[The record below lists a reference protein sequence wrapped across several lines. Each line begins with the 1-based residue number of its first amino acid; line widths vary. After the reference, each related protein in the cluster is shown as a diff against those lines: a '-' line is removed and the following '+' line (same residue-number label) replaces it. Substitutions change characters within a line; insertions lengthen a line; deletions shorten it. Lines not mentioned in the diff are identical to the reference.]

1 MPEFQSINNALGQGN
16 YSRYMSPA
24 LAGMLSGMG
33 SAIIIP
39 ALNNY
44 ATYDTV
50 TITPPGTVDNSATYT
65 VTVAAIGGGQKNLSQ
80 SFTTDASATTA
91 ELGTGLYNA
100 MITDPEFYS
109 AVNVSLDSGTSV
121 ITLKARS
128 VGTVLTVTSN
138 SSVTTNDLT
147 IAKTVTGASNAIIP
161 FGRFVG
167 RQSAYYRDPVEGFGT
182 MSLVDHA
189 SNYSNY
195 GVTILSQATEQT
207 GLFQSAQDGYA
218 FGKTMEVL
226 RNSGTFRGIW
236 IETVEPDLVF
246 GDTARIQITAGNQG
260 KLTKSTSSTVDV
272 SANVTIL
279 TSTQQA
285 FGKNITLCKVD
296 F

>member
-1 MPEFQSINNALGQGN
+1 MPEFQSINTPPGQSN

-24 LAGMLSGMG
+24 LAGMMSGIG

-39 ALNNY
+39 GLNNY

-65 VTVAAIGGGQKNLSQ
+65 VTIAAIGGGQKNLSE
-80 SFTTDASATTA
+80 SFTTDSSATTA

-109 AVNVSLDSGTSV
+109 AVNVALNTSTSV
-121 ITLKARS
+121 ITLTARS

-147 IAKTVTGASNAIIP
+147 IAKTVTGAANGIIP

-167 RQSAYYRDPVEGFGT
+167 RLATYYRDPVEGIGT
-182 MSLVDHA
+182 MSLVNHA
-189 SNYSNY
+189 SNFSHY
-195 GVTILSQATEQT
+195 GVTILSQATEQV
-207 GLFQSAQDGYA
+207 GMFQNAQDGYA
-218 FGKTMEVL
+218 FGKTMEIL
-226 RNSGTFRGIW
+226 RNSGTFRGIY

-246 GDTARIQITAGNQG
+246 SDTARIQITAGNEG

-272 SANVTIL
+272 SSNVTIL
-279 TSTQQA
+279 ASTQQA
-285 FGKNITLCKVD
+285 FGKNITLCRVN

>member
-1 MPEFQSINNALGQGN
+1 MPEFQSINTPPGQSN
-16 YSRYMSPA
+16 YTRYMAPA
-24 LAGMLSGMG
+24 LAGMMSGIG
-33 SAIIIP
+33 SAIMIP

-50 TITPPGTVDNSATYT
+50 TITPPETVDNSATYT
-65 VTVAAIGGGQKNLSQ
+65 VTIAAIGGGQKNLSE
-80 SFTTDASATTA
+80 SFTTDGSATTA

-109 AVNVSLDSGTSV
+109 AVNIALNTSTSV
-121 ITLKARS
+121 ITLTARS

-147 IAKTVTGASNAIIP
+147 IAKTVTGAANTIIP

-167 RQSAYYRDPVEGFGT
+167 RQAAYYRDPLEGFGT

-189 SNYSNY
+189 SNYSEF
-195 GVTILSQATEQT
+195 GITMLSQATEQV
-207 GLFQSAQDGYA
+207 GLFQNAQDGYA
-218 FGKTMEVL
+218 FGKTMEIL
-226 RNSGTFRGIW
+226 RNSGTYRGIW
-236 IETVEPDLVF
+236 IETVESDLVF

-260 KLTKSTSSTVDV
+260 KLTKSTSSTVNV
-272 SANVTIL
+272 SSNVTIL
-279 TSTQQA
+279 SSTQQA